1 MRKENTKMELE
12 VVKDIYNLHIK
23 GLEGLDFNVIH
34 RDNYEITYNKNIND
48 CYSNFISNFDVKD
61 KQEFESIINEA
72 EKVFSKINRT
82 AAIYLIPFM
91 KELYNNRDEYF
102 ETNKYELISTEVW
115 QIYND
120 FSKIDD
126 INTNCNLNVKLELAT
141 DMKEYADCVMA
152 CYQTD
157 DEDDPY
163 GDLDE
168 GYRQGYMNYKKIYN
182 DIESEFYYIKV
193 ADKIVGTTQSI
204 YNNKIY
210 GIYSLALKK
219 EYRNKGIGKEVLK
232 QQLQM
237 CKTKNINIAYLQTE
251 LGFYPNKMYK
261 KFGFK
266 DLCVVYYY
274 KKIYIEKE

>member
-1 MRKENTKMELE
+1 MDLEL
-12 VVKDIYNLHIK
+12 VKDIYNLHIK
-23 GLEGLDFNVIH
+23 GFEGLDFNVIR
-34 RDNYEITYNKNIND
+34 RDGYEVTYNKNIMD

-61 KQEFESIINEA
+61 KQEFESIIDET
-72 EKVFSKINRT
+72 EKVFSKMNKAT
-82 AAIYLIPFM
+82 TVYLIPFM
-91 KELYNNRDEYF
+91 KELYDNRDKYF
-102 ETNKYELISTEVW
+102 EPDKYELISTEAW

-120 FSKIDD
+120 FSKLDD
-126 INTNCNLNVKLELAT
+126 INTNCELNVKLELVT
-141 DMKEYADCVMA
+141 NMKEYADCVMS

-168 GYRQGYMNYKKIYN
+168 GYRQGYMNYKKMYS

-193 ADKIVGTTQSI
+193 DNKIVGTTQSV
-204 YNNKIY
+204 YNSKIY
-210 GIYSLALKK
+210 GIYSLAIQK

-237 CKTKNINIAYLQTE
+237 CKSRNINTAYLQTE
-251 LGFYPNKMYK
+251 QGFYPNKMYK

-274 KKIYIEKE
+274 LKNGAKSEEK

>member
-1 MRKENTKMELE
+1 MRKESTKMDLE
-12 VVKDIYNLHIK
+12 VVKEIYNLHIK
-23 GLEGLDFNVIH
+23 GFEGLDFNVIH
-34 RDNYEITYNKNIND
+34 RDNYEITYNEKIND

-72 EKVFSKINRT
+72 EKAFNKINRV
-82 AAIYLIPFM
+82 AAVYLIPFM
-91 KELYNNRDEYF
+91 KELYNNRDKYF
-102 ETNKYELISTEVW
+102 ETEEYELISTEAW

-141 DMKEYADCVMA
+141 DMKEYANCVMS

-168 GYRQGYMNYKKIYN
+168 GYRQGYMNYKKIYD
-182 DIESEFYYIKV
+182 DIESEFYYIK
-193 ADKIVGTTQSI
+193 ADDKIVGTTQSV
-204 YNNKIY
+204 YNSKIY
-210 GIYSLALKK
+210 GIYSLAIQK

-237 CKTKNINIAYLQTE
+237 CKFRNINTAYLQTE
-251 LGFYPNKMYK
+251 LGFYPNRMYK

-266 DLCVVYYY
+266 DLCEVYYY
-274 KKIYIEKE
+274 KKIK